1 MASITRRISASAAA
15 VLLAAGT
22 AVAVAPGV
30 SAQTEL
36 PTLPTSSE
44 NYTPPEPGDSW
55 LTVLSQQISGPITVG
70 SPVAVYGSAVA
81 MCTSDLTEG
90 PPNACF

>member
-1 MASITRRISASAAA
+1 MTSITRRIYASAAA

-30 SAQTEL
+30 SAQTE
-36 PTLPTSSE
+36 LPTSSE

-70 SPVAVYGSAVA
+70 SLVAVYGSAVA

-90 PPNACF
+90 PSNACF

>member
-1 MASITRRISASAAA
+1 MTLITRRISASAAA

-36 PTLPTSSE
+36 PTSSE

-70 SPVAVYGSAVA
+70 SLVAVYGSAVA

-90 PPNACF
+90 PSNACF